1 MERITLRN
9 KEKSE
14 IDRRTFLKEVSA
26 GAATLAGTTALAGS
40 SPGDGTEESQLRSPI
55 RARTDRIIY
64 KDEQLRAIAMP
75 LGGIGT
81 GSIALA
87 GDGGLRQWQVMH
99 TVNHRA
105 HVPHSF
111 FAIWCKPAHGQSAAR
126 LLQSSALYDQSGFKP
141 PVTTNDHEVPAESKK
156 LLERLPGVKGLE
168 FAGEYPVASVRYLD
182 PAVIAEV
189 SLDAYS
195 PFAPLDSKLSGLP
208 LIIFDFEIKNPTSSV
223 LQASIMSTLQ
233 NFIGW
238 DGHSAISG
246 VEYFAYGANQ
256 NKVSLVP
263 GMTVIE
269 MVNSRLPEDFYLQ
282 GTLALAT
289 LAPEATACARWDNP
303 DELWKDF
310 LLDGKL
316 EDSGESHL
324 SAEGRTWNGALA
336 VPIELKPGEQK
347 RVTFIYNWHFPNRF
361 VNWGQP
367 ALTIPD
373 KRSKFFVGTMYANW
387 FKNAMEVAAYAR
399 DNYRVL
405 SEVTRTFRDTFYD
418 SSLPYTLLDC
428 VTSQA
433 SIIRTPTCI
442 RVQDGNFHAFEGCCG
457 ASTSHCSESGCCP
470 LNCTH
475 VWNYEQ
481 SLSRLFPDLER
492 TMRHTDLEI
501 QQASAGY
508 IPHRTIL
515 PFYLPR
521 NWDVKIGGPENPALD
536 GMFGT
541 VLKTYREYRQ
551 GAGIDWLV
559 RLWPRVKKLMT
570 YIITTLDSGETGIIL
585 GEQPNT
591 YDTSMYGPNSF
602 MGGLYLAALR
612 ASEEMARIVG
622 DPAAAVQYEKVFK
635 NGHSGLPA
643 ALWNT
648 EYYIQIVDLDKH
660 TENQFVTGCH
670 SDQLLGQWWAHQLD
684 LGYIFP
690 KDHVRKTLNSI
701 MRYNWREN
709 FTGFKQSPRVFVS
722 DQDRGLLVCTW
733 PKGGR
738 PKSPTPYS
746 DEVWTGIE
754 YEVAGLLLQ
763 EDMNEEAMK
772 ILSGVR
778 ARYNGRERS
787 PWNDVECGDH
797 YARAM
802 SSWAL
807 IEAAAGQRY
816 NAQEGFLAFAPRFT
830 PNNFRSFVITAEG
843 WGNFDQKYSSGHQ
856 TNSLSAAYG
865 IIKLRTLELTHI
877 GPGAPQKITGTLN
890 GRTLELKKIITGK
903 RLRLESASGMELHV
917 GDRLQVEIV

>member
-1 MERITLRN
+1 MTQKKN
-9 KEKSE
+9 SE
-14 IDRRTFLKEVSA
+14 IDRRTFLKEVGA
-26 GAATLAGTTALAGS
+26 GAATLAGTSGLAGTS
-40 SPGDGTEESQLRSPI
+40 LPGVTENPQERAPLL
-55 RARTDRIIY
+55 ARTDRTIY
-64 KDEQLRAIAMP
+64 KGEQLRALAMP

-99 TVNHRA
+99 AVNHRA

-111 FAIWCKPAHGQSAAR
+111 FAFWCQAAHGRSVAR
-126 LLQSSALYDQSGFKP
+126 VLQSSALYDQSGFKAP
-141 PVTTNDHEVPAESKK
+141 ATTNDHEVPPESRK
-156 LLERLPGVKGLE
+156 LLERLPGVREIE
-168 FAGEYPVASVRYLD
+168 FAGEYPIAQVRYLD
-182 PAVIAEV
+182 TALIAEV
-189 SLDAYS
+189 SLEAYS

-208 LIIFDFEIKNPTSSV
+208 LIVFDFEIKNPTSDI
-223 LQASIMSTLQ
+223 LRASLMSTLQ

-238 DGHSAISG
+238 DGHSEISG
-246 VEYFAYGANQ
+246 VEYFAYGAGQ
-256 NKVSLVP
+256 NKVSRVQ
-263 GMTVIE
+263 GMTAIE

-282 GTLALAT
+282 GTLALAS
-289 LAPEATACARWDNP
+289 LAPEATACAQWDSL

-310 LLDGKL
+310 ALDGKL
-316 EDSGESHL
+316 ESGGDSHL

-336 VPIELKPGEQK
+336 VPVELKPGEQR
-347 RVTFIYNWHFPNRF
+347 RVTFILTWHFPNRF

-387 FKNAMEVAAYAR
+387 FKNAKEVAEYAR
-399 DNYRVL
+399 ENYSNL
-405 SEVTRTFRDTFYD
+405 SQVTRTFRDTFYD

-442 RVQDGNFHAFEGCCG
+442 RVQDGNFHGFEGCCG
-457 ASTSHCSESGCCP
+457 ASTGHCNESGCCP

-501 QQASAGY
+501 QQAPAGY

-536 GMFGT
+536 GMLGT
-541 VLKTYREYRQ
+541 VLKTYRDYRQ
-551 GAGIDWLV
+551 GAGKEWLV
-559 RLWPRVKKLMT
+559 RLWPRVKKLMA
-570 YIITTLDSGETGIIL
+570 YIITTLDNEESGIIQ

-612 ASEEMARIVG
+612 ASEEMARLVG
-622 DPAAAVQYEKVFK
+622 DAPAAAQYEKIFK
-635 NGHSGLPA
+635 NGYTGLPA
-643 ALWNT
+643 TLWNN
-648 EYYIQIVDLDKH
+648 EYYIQKVDLEKH
-660 TENQFVTGCH
+660 AADQYGTGCH
-670 SDQLLGQWWAHQLD
+670 SDQLLGQWWARQLD
-684 LGYIFP
+684 LGYILP
-690 KDHVRKTLNSI
+690 KDQVRKTLGSI
-701 MRYNWREN
+701 VRYNWRES
-709 FTGFKQSPRVFVS
+709 FIGFKQAPRVFAS
-722 DQDRGLLVCTW
+722 DADKGLLVCTW

-763 EDMNEEAMK
+763 EDMVEDALR
-772 ILSGVR
+772 ILGGIR
-778 ARYNGRERS
+778 ARYNGSERS

-807 IEAAAGQRY
+807 LEAAAGQRY
-816 NAQEGFLAFAPRFT
+816 DSEEGFLAFAPKIN
-830 PNNFRSFVITAEG
+830 PNNFRSFVITTEG
-843 WGNFDQKYSSGHQ
+843 WGSFDQRFSSGRQ
-856 TNSLSAAYG
+856 TNSLIAAYG
-865 IIKLRTLELTHI
+865 KIKLRTLELSFV
-877 GPGAPQKITGTLN
+877 GQKIPQELAATLN
-890 GRTLELKKIITGK
+890 GKVLQLKETITGK
-903 RLRLESASGMELHV
+903 TVRLESAPALELNP